1 MEVWRCGEDQRL
13 GLVQK
18 DQAEKGI
25 DAEVRVRTWVR
36 VVLGFHRCGELV
48 ELCAVRKIGR

>member
-1 MEVWRCGEDQRL
+1 MWIMGCGEDQRL
-13 GLVQK
+13 GLMQK

-25 DAEVRVRTWVR
+25 EAEVRVRIWVR

-48 ELCAVRKIGR
+48 ELCAV